1 MCKRNTGLR
10 TVIYDSCWDPDPRK
24 EQNMETRCGMAK
36 VFSSTLIAGMLVVCT
51 LQPEIAFSVTTQA
64 AQEKVRNAYG

>member
-1 MCKRNTGLR
+1 
-10 TVIYDSCWDPDPRK
+10 
-24 EQNMETRCGMAK
+24 METRCGMAK